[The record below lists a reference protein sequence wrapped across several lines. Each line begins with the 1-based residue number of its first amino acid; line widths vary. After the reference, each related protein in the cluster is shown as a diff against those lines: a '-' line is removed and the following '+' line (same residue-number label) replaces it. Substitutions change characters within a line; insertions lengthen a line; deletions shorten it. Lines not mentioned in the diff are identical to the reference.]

1 MGCDSQFDGL
11 YENKEFERAIYPHE
25 LRQPIT
31 IRVDVGT
38 AYNNA
43 YVNLIL
49 HPDGNVT
56 WELIFDKASKHPI
69 KVKAEEYP
77 KNWEADR

>member
-25 LRQPIT
+25 LRQSVKVRIDT
-31 IRVDVGT
+31 GT
-38 AYNNA
+38 AYSHT
-43 YVNLIL
+43 YVNLVL
-49 HPDGNVT
+49 HPDGTIT
-56 WELIFDKASKHPI
+56 WESIYDLASRYPI
-69 KVKAEEYP
+69 KIKEEEYP